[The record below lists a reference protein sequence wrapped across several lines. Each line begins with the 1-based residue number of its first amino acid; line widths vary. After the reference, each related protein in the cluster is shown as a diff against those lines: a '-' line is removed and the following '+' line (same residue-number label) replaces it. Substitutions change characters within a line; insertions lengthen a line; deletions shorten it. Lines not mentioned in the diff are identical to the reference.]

1 MRKTILTFTLGILT
15 ATFSFA
21 QEKKVQNIEATFV
34 TEMKIDYDKMMEQ
47 IPQQVRAQ
55 VGPMF
60 KAEIDAGIFMNYFFK
75 NNGKMSTYTLE
86 QKVGNA
92 QSQGGMLAQQ
102 IASFDNKPTYKD
114 FSANPPM
121 SYKEVDMM
129 GKSFLIKDKVQDY
142 KWKISREKT
151 EIAGYQATKAEGVMM
166 DSIPVTAWFAPA
178 IPVKDGP
185 TGLGGLPGFIVKAEF
200 NMNNTDMIVTLKE
213 LNISDKD
220 LKITLPTKGQVVTT
234 EEFMKV
240 VTDMQKKFQE
250 MSNSG
255 VDTK

>member
-1 MRKTILTFTLGILT
+1 MKRIILSFTLGIITT
-15 ATFSFA
+15 AFSFA
-21 QEKKVQNIEATFV
+21 QEKKVQNIEATYV
-34 TEMKIDYDKMMEQ
+34 AEMQLDYDKTMAQ
-47 IPQQVRAQ
+47 IPQQYRAQ
-55 VGPMF
+55 AGPVL

-86 QKVGNA
+86 EKVGNA
-92 QSQGGMLAQQ
+92 QSQGGMIAQQ
-102 IASFDNKPTYKD
+102 IATFDNKPTYKD
-114 FSANPPM
+114 FSATPAM

-129 GKSFLIKDKVQDY
+129 GKSFLIKDKIPDF

-185 TGLGGLPGFIVKAEF
+185 VALSGLPGFIVKAEYDF
-200 NMNNTDMIVTLKE
+200 NNMHTIVTLKE
-213 LNISDKD
+213 LKISEKEV
-220 LKITLPTKGQVVTT
+220 KISLPTKGQVVTT

>member
-21 QEKKVQNIEATFV
+21 QDKKVQNIEATYV
-34 TEMKIDYDKMMEQ
+34 AEIKMDYDKVMAQ
-47 IPQQVRAQ
+47 VPQQYRAQ
-55 VGPMF
+55 VGPML
-60 KAEIDAGIFMNYFFK
+60 KAELDAGIFMNYFFK

-86 QKVGNA
+86 EKVGNA
-92 QSQGGMLAQQ
+92 QSQGGMIAQQ
-102 IASFDNKPTYKD
+102 MATFDNKPTYKD
-114 FSANPPM
+114 FSATPAM

-129 GKSFLIKDKVQDY
+129 GKAFLIKDKIPDY

-178 IPVKDGP
+178 IAVKDGP
-185 TGLGGLPGFIVKAEF
+185 VGFAGLPGFIVKAEF
-200 NMNNTDMIVTLKE
+200 DFNNAHTIVTLKD
-213 LNISDKD
+213 LKISDKD